1 MQYGWTGSKAP
12 GTVRMRDKGRGYTA
26 VSSHYYSLQLVLDT
40 LQNHENLKVVSFI
53 GYKETA
59 LFRRGGAGGEG
70 GVS

>member
-1 MQYGWTGSKAP
+1 MAGQEARPQGQCEWETK
-12 GTVRMRDKGRGYTA
+12 VRVNTA

-40 LQNHENLKVVSFI
+40 LQNHENLKVVSFT

-59 LFRRGGAGGEG
+59 LFRRGGAGGGG